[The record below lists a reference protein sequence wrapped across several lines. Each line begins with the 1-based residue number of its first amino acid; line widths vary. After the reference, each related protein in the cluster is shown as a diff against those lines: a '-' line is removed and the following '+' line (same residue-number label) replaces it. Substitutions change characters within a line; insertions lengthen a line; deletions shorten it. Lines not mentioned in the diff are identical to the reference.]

1 VWPDRFKG
9 RDGKATIDPEP
20 ALVDHKL
27 LHKDDLLWKRF
38 GYVHATKRDF
48 ETVLWLPPP
57 VCWHLG
63 DAMASGLIRS
73 MLTNGLV
80 EPRGMNGVTSASF
93 YGSEF
98 DPVQYV
104 G

>member
-1 VWPDRFKG
+1 LHSNNPNERVNREIG
-9 RDGKATIDPEP
+9 RRTDVVGKCRA
-20 ALVDHKL
+20 
-27 LHKDDLLWKRF
+27 
-38 GYVHATKRDF
+38 
-48 ETVLWLPPP
+48 
-57 VCWHLG
+57 WHLG

-73 MLTNGLV
+73 MLTNGLI
-80 EPRGMNGVTSASF
+80 EPRGMNRVTSASF